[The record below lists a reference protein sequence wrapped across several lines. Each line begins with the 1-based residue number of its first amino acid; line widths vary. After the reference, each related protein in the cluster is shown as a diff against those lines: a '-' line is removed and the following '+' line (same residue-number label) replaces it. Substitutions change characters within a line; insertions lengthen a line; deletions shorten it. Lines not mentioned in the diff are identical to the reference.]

1 MENLPGT
8 IGNDAALASPARNS
22 TRRAMT
28 LGGPGNS
35 HKKRSVLNRLLRRSR
50 KVAQEPA
57 NIRVVTNTSSN
68 SGSNNYSNI
77 KLGNDPNL
85 NAQLA
90 AYLEEGS
97 APTGGPGGP
106 APPKKSLLSR
116 IFSRNNNT
124 KKERLPNGMANLIK
138 SRAVYSANSNNL
150 LESYNMFIGKC
161 IQIIRHLQSGANQ
174 HYVDKPAFDVYWAK
188 LKAEL
193 RNFDATK
200 SAKATAFVNEINAI
214 HRNINDLLSHPIR
227 KDKKLAA
234 DLQKLSLEIKALSA
248 LHILGDRLKELK
260 KGGKRAEGGRAS
272 TRRLLRS
279 AHRKGSRSARRRHRS
294 KRT

>member
-8 IGNDAALASPARNS
+8 IGNDDELASPARNF

-35 HKKRSVLNRLLRRSR
+35 HKKRSFLNRLWRRSR
-50 KVAQEPA
+50 KVAPLPA

-68 SGSNNYSNI
+68 SGSNYNDLPPI
-77 KLGNDPNL
+77 KPGNDPVL

-106 APPKKSLLSR
+106 GGPAPPKTSILGRMLSR
-116 IFSRNNNT
+116 KNNT

-138 SRAVYSANSNNL
+138 SRAVISANSNNL
-150 LESYNMFIGKC
+150 IQSYNMFIGKC

-174 HYVDKPAFDVYWAK
+174 HYVDKPAFDVYWDRLAT
-188 LKAEL
+188 EL

-200 SAKATAFVNEINAI
+200 SAKATAFVNEIENI
-214 HRNINDLLSHPIR
+214 YININDLLRRPIR

-234 DLQKLSLEIKALSA
+234 ELQKLSAKIQALSA

-260 KGGKRAEGGRAS
+260 KGGKRK
-272 TRRLLRS
+272 TRK
-279 AHRKGSRSARRRHRS
+279 H
-294 KRT
+294 